1 MSRDGATWEP
11 VCRGAIHTAR
21 GQAKGALLGVPV
33 GGVLDLQEAPPT
45 AKSALAGE
53 GRLRTEGGSVVTIEL
68 GKASRAQQVH
78 VEMR

>member
-1 MSRDGATWEP
+1 M
-11 VCRGAIHTAR
+11 
-21 GQAKGALLGVPV
+21 